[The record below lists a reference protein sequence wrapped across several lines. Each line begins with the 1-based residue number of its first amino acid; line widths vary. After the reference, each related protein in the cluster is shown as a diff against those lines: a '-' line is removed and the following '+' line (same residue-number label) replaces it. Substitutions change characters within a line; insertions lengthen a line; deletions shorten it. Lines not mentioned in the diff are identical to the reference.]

1 MRTFYIFEIKKEV
14 KRLTIDNPYDLFHTL
29 ETIYYHRE
37 DSGPSY
43 LFLKQLIAPISIKEL
58 DILLFKRFKENYFY
72 TKYKNVHRMYDVY
85 RSENT
90 TLKLFKTY
98 LKLETN
104 VVKPRFLEELE
115 KNHNFFVC
123 DFEEKDY
130 FWMESLSRVGVM
142 G

>member
-1 MRTFYIFEIKKEV
+1 
-14 KRLTIDNPYDLFHTL
+14 LFHTL

-115 KNHNFFVC
+115 KIIPHNVAINLK
-123 DFEEKDY
+123 EYLENWNNNKQNK
-130 FWMESLSRVGVM
+130 E
-142 G
+142 